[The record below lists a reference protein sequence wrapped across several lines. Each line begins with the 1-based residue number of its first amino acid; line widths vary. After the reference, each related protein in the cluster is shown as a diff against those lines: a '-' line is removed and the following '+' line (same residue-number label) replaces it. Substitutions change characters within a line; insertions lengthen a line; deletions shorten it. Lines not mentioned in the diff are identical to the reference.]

1 MTGSEAS
8 HDVVPESASVPERVA
23 PPDPHVEPDQVAVPE
38 GAVNPLVSVI
48 TPTFN
53 EAENVPLLI
62 PRLHDALEDVPH
74 EIIVADDDSP
84 DRTWAVAEEL
94 SEKDPTVKVMR
105 RFHDPGLSAAVLDGM
120 SIARGEVIAV
130 IDADL
135 QHDESILPEMV
146 EKVRSGEADVCV
158 GSRST
163 AGGGYGDWTTSR
175 RFVSWVATLIA
186 RLLLR
191 VPVSDPMSGYFVV
204 SRRAYEDT
212 ASRINPQGFKILLEF
227 IGRNRD
233 LKVSEVGYE
242 FSNRIHGET
251 KLSRSVIRSYLL
263 GVAELRVGRQV
274 DPHFLLYVLVGL
286 IGLAVNSLAFTIAEA
301 LGFPLVTTGLNEAL
315 DPIASSFL
323 FSVQLSIFVLF
334 VLNNEFTF
342 WEQRYRGWKLVPAFA
357 VYEVMSLV
365 GTGVHVAVFTFLQN
379 SGFLLSVLGTG
390 PTRVAHNLMGYVVA
404 LVVNWYLNTTYLW
417 RRRQLR

>member
-1 MTGSEAS
+1 MSTSPNPRDGAG
-8 HDVVPESASVPERVA
+8 AA
-23 PPDPHVEPDQVAVPE
+23 PA
-38 GAVNPLVSVI
+38 VSVV

-53 EAENVPLLI
+53 EAENVPLLVA
-62 PRLHDALEDVPH
+62 RLHDALGDVPH

-84 DRTWAVAEEL
+84 DRTWEVAEQL
-94 SEKDPTVKVMR
+94 AEKDPTVTVMR

-120 SIARGEVIAV
+120 SIARGEVLAV

-146 EKVRSGEADVCV
+146 ERIRTGQADVCV

-163 AGGGYGDWTTSR
+163 VGGGYGDWAASR
-175 RFVSWVATLIA
+175 RLVSWVATLIA

-191 VPVSDPMSGYFVV
+191 VPVSDPMSGYFAV

-212 ASRINPQGFKILLEF
+212 AARINPQGFKILLEF
-227 IGRNRD
+227 VGRNRD
-233 LKVSEVGYE
+233 LRVHEVGYE
-242 FSNRIHGET
+242 FASRVHGET
-251 KLSRSVIRSYLL
+251 KLNRSVIRSYLL
-263 GVAELRVGRQV
+263 GVAELRVGRQIN
-274 DPHFLLYVLVGL
+274 PQFLLYVLVGL
-286 IGLAVNSLAFTIAEA
+286 VGLAVNSAAFAVAEA
-301 LGFPLVTTGLNEAL
+301 LGFPLVDTGLNEAL

-342 WEQRYRGWKLVPAFA
+342 WEQRYRGWKLFPAFA
-357 VYEVMSLV
+357 AYEVMSLV
-365 GTGVHVAVFTFLQN
+365 GTGVHVAVFTFLQ
-379 SGFLLSVLGTG
+379 STGFLLSVLGTG
-390 PTRVAHNLMGYVVA
+390 STRVVHNLMGYVVA

>member
-1 MTGSEAS
+1 MTGTEAS
-8 HDVVPESASVPERVA
+8 HDVVAPEP
-23 PPDPHVEPDQVAVPE
+23 VAVPE
-38 GAVNPLVSVI
+38 GAVHPVVSVV
-48 TPTFN
+48 TPTYN
-53 EAENVPLLI
+53 EAENIPLLI
-62 PRLHDALEDVPH
+62 PRLHEALAEVPH

-84 DRTWAVAEEL
+84 DGTWAVAEEIA
-94 SEKDPTVKVMR
+94 EKDPTVRVMR

-135 QHDESILPEMV
+135 QHDESILPRMV
-146 EKVRSGEADVCV
+146 EAVRSGEADVCV

-163 AGGGYGDWTTSR
+163 VGGGYGDWTASR

-191 VPVSDPMSGYFVV
+191 VPVSDPMSGYFAV
-204 SRRAYEDT
+204 SRRAYEET
-212 ASRINPQGFKILLEF
+212 AGRINPQGFKILLEF
-227 IGRNRD
+227 VGRNRD
-233 LKVSEVGYE
+233 LRVKEVGYE
-242 FSNRIHGET
+242 FANRIHGET

-263 GVAELRVGRQV
+263 GVAELRVGRQI
-274 DPHFLLYVLVGL
+274 DPQFVLYVLVGL
-286 IGLAVNSLAFTIAEA
+286 VGLAVNSLAFTAAEA

-323 FSVQLSIFVLF
+323 FSVQLSIVVLF

-342 WEQRYRGWKLVPAFA
+342 WEQRYRGWKLLPAFA

-365 GTGVHVAVFTFLQN
+365 GTGVHVAVFTYLQH
-379 SGFLLSVLGTG
+379 SGFLLSLLGEG
-390 PTRVAHNLMGYVVA
+390 ATRVAHNLMGYVVA

>member
-1 MTGSEAS
+1 MS
-8 HDVVPESASVPERVA
+8 VV
-23 PPDPHVEPDQVAVPE
+23 
-38 GAVNPLVSVI
+38 

-53 EAENVPLLI
+53 EAENVPLLVA
-62 PRLHDALEDVPH
+62 RLHDALGDLPH

-84 DRTWAVAEEL
+84 DRTWEVAEQL
-94 SEKDPTVKVMR
+94 AEKDPSVIVMR

-120 SIARGEVIAV
+120 SIARGEVLAV

-135 QHDESILPEMV
+135 QHDETILPEMV
-146 EKVRSGEADVCV
+146 ERIRSDRADVCV

-163 AGGGYGDWTTSR
+163 VGGGYGDWAASR
-175 RFVSWVATLIA
+175 RLVSWVATLIA

-191 VPVSDPMSGYFVV
+191 VPVSDPMSGYFAV
-204 SRRAYEDT
+204 SRKAYEDT
-212 ASRINPQGFKILLEF
+212 AARINPQGFKILLEF
-227 IGRNRD
+227 VGRNRD
-233 LKVSEVGYE
+233 LRVHEVGYE
-242 FSNRIHGET
+242 FANRVHGTT
-251 KLSRSVIRSYLL
+251 KLNRSVIRSYLL
-263 GVAELRVGRQV
+263 GVAELRVGRQIN
-274 DPHFLLYVLVGL
+274 PQFLLYVLVGL
-286 IGLAVNSLAFTIAEA
+286 VGLAVNSAAFAVAEA
-301 LGFPLVTTGLNEAL
+301 LGFPLVDTGLNEAL

-342 WEQRYRGWKLVPAFA
+342 WEQRYRGWKLFPAFA

-365 GTGVHVAVFTFLQN
+365 GTGVHVAVFTFLQ
-379 SGFLLSVLGTG
+379 STGFLLSVLGTG
-390 PTRVAHNLMGYVVA
+390 STRVAHNLMGYVVA